1 MNEKSANILEL
12 PKILEKLAQYTSFSG
27 GRELALNLTPTPDLS
42 VARELQRET
51 TEARALLLAKP
62 ETHMGGVTDVREAA
76 LSCRRGFVLDA
87 STLLNVRSS
96 LRRAT
101 NLKRTI
107 GKLGSQFPL
116 LAAIADTLEDCPNVQ
131 NEIGRVLDDTGMILD
146 SASVKLATIRRE
158 MRISFDRLHSKI
170 TNIATSQA
178 NAKYLQEPIVT
189 QRNGRYVIPLKAEH
203 KGRIPGVV
211 HDQSSSGATLFIEPL
226 TTVELNNRYR
236 ELQIEEENE
245 IRRILA
251 ALSEMVGDS
260 ADKISHTVEV
270 LAYLDLVF
278 ARAKYAESLDANE
291 PQLVPFRT
299 NMANPKHPG
308 GTIHLFSARHPLL
321 DQQKV
326 VPTDVE
332 FDDNT
337 FMLIITGPNTG
348 GKTVA
353 LKTIGLM
360 TLMAQ
365 CGLHLPAGQGTTLS
379 VFEDVYAD
387 IGDEQSIEQ
396 SLSTFS
402 SHMTN
407 IIQIL
412 KWANPRSLVI
422 LDELGAGTDPAEGSA
437 LARSLLLHFLDRGVT
452 TIVTTHHPELKA
464 FGYERPGVRNASVE
478 FDVETLAPTYRLMV
492 GIPGRSNAL
501 AIASRLGLPADIIEQ
516 ARGMVA
522 TEDLKVDDLL
532 DEIQKTRDEIRHLL
546 SRKQEEE
553 AEIDNLRLELIDR
566 VENIEHERRKILAE
580 AREHAEAD
588 LEDLRREIRRLQRQ
602 LEGAGQPLDAIR
614 QLAEQARTVTPADYL
629 KTPDPV
635 DKPTNGEVQQF
646 RLDEMVWLPN
656 LKAEGKIT
664 EISPDEI
671 EVLVGRLR
679 IRAKPNELERR
690 TAKERK
696 KEKRTAMPELY
707 DGPSTQ
713 FERGKSPGLELDL
726 RGSRIEDAVPQVES
740 YVDAAYMAGLPFV
753 RVIHGKGTG
762 ALRKAIREELS
773 RHPLVSKHM
782 SGSDKEGGE
791 GVTIVHLVTQH

>member
-51 TEARALLLAKP
+51 TEARSLLLAKP

-76 LSCRRGFVLDA
+76 LSCRRGFVLEA
-87 STLLNVRSS
+87 STLLNIRST

-101 NLKRTI
+101 NLKRTV

-116 LAAIADTLEDCPNVQ
+116 LSAIVDTLEECTTVQ

-158 MRISFDRLHSKI
+158 LRISFDRLHSKI

-251 ALSEMVGDS
+251 ALSEMVGES

-278 ARAKYAESLDANE
+278 ARAKYAESLDATE
-291 PQLVPFRT
+291 PHLVPFRT
-299 NMANPKHPG
+299 DMANPQHPG
-308 GTIHLFSARHPLL
+308 GTIQLMNARHPLL

-332 FDDNT
+332 LDDNT

-365 CGLHLPAGQGTTLS
+365 CGLHLPAAQGTTLS

-412 KWANPRSLVI
+412 KLANPRSLVI

-437 LARSLLLHFLDRGVT
+437 LARSLLIHFLERGVT

-532 DEIQKTRDEIRHLL
+532 DEIQKTRDDIRHLL

-553 AEIDNLRLELIDR
+553 AEIDNLRLELVDR

-580 AREHAEAD
+580 AREQAEAD
-588 LEDLRREIRRLQRQ
+588 LEDLRREVRRMQRQ

-614 QLAEQARTVTPADYL
+614 QLAEQARTITPADYL

-635 DKPTNGEVQQF
+635 EKPTNGEVQQF

-664 EISPDEI
+664 EITSDEI

-696 KEKRTAMPELY
+696 KEKRAAMPELY

-713 FERGKSPGLELDL
+713 FDRGKSPGLELDL

-782 SGSDKEGGE
+782 SGNDKEGGE
-791 GVTIVHLVTQH
+791 GVTIVHLVSQH

>member
-1 MNEKSANILEL
+1 
-12 PKILEKLAQYTSFSG
+12 
-27 GRELALNLTPTPDLS
+27 
-42 VARELQRET
+42 
-51 TEARALLLAKP
+51 
-62 ETHMGGVTDVREAA
+62 
-76 LSCRRGFVLDA
+76 
-87 STLLNVRSS
+87 
-96 LRRAT
+96 
-101 NLKRTI
+101 
-107 GKLGSQFPL
+107 
-116 LAAIADTLEDCPNVQ
+116 
-131 NEIGRVLDDTGMILD
+131 
-146 SASVKLATIRRE
+146 
-158 MRISFDRLHSKI
+158 
-170 TNIATSQA
+170 
-178 NAKYLQEPIVT
+178 
-189 QRNGRYVIPLKAEH
+189 
-203 KGRIPGVV
+203 
-211 HDQSSSGATLFIEPL
+211 
-226 TTVELNNRYR
+226 
-236 ELQIEEENE
+236 
-245 IRRILA
+245 
-251 ALSEMVGDS
+251 
-260 ADKISHTVEV
+260 
-270 LAYLDLVF
+270 
-278 ARAKYAESLDANE
+278 
-291 PQLVPFRT
+291 
-299 NMANPKHPG
+299 
-308 GTIHLFSARHPLL
+308 
-321 DQQKV
+321 
-326 VPTDVE
+326 
-332 FDDNT
+332 
-337 FMLIITGPNTG
+337 
-348 GKTVA
+348 
-353 LKTIGLM
+353 
-360 TLMAQ
+360 
-365 CGLHLPAGQGTTLS
+365 
-379 VFEDVYAD
+379 
-387 IGDEQSIEQ
+387 
-396 SLSTFS
+396 
-402 SHMTN
+402 
-407 IIQIL
+407 
-412 KWANPRSLVI
+412 
-422 LDELGAGTDPAEGSA
+422 
-437 LARSLLLHFLDRGVT
+437 
-452 TIVTTHHPELKA
+452 
-464 FGYERPGVRNASVE
+464 
-478 FDVETLAPTYRLMV
+478 MV

>member
-62 ETHMGGVTDVREAA
+62 ETHMGGVTDVRESA
-76 LSCRRGFVLDA
+76 LSCRRGFVLEA
-87 STLLNVRSS
+87 STLLNIRST

-101 NLKRTI
+101 NLKRTV

-116 LAAIADTLEDCPNVQ
+116 LSAIVDTLEECTTVQ

-158 MRISFDRLHSKI
+158 LRISFDRLHSKI

-251 ALSEMVGDS
+251 ALSEMVGES

-278 ARAKYAESLDANE
+278 ARAKYAESLDATE
-291 PQLVPFRT
+291 PHLVAFRT
-299 NMANPKHPG
+299 DMTNSKHPG
-308 GTIHLFSARHPLL
+308 GMIQLFSARHPLL

-365 CGLHLPAGQGTTLS
+365 CGLHLPAAQGTTLS

-412 KWANPRSLVI
+412 KLANPRSLVI

-437 LARSLLLHFLDRGVT
+437 LARSLLLHFLERGVT

-478 FDVETLAPTYRLMV
+478 FDLETLAPTYRLMV

-532 DEIQKTRDEIRHLL
+532 DEIQKTRDDIRHLL

-553 AEIDNLRLELIDR
+553 AEIDNLRLELVDR

-580 AREHAEAD
+580 AREQAEAD
-588 LEDLRREIRRLQRQ
+588 LEDLRREVRRMQRQ

-614 QLAEQARTVTPADYL
+614 QLAEQARTITPADYL

-635 DKPTNGEVQQF
+635 EKPTNGEVQQF

-664 EISPDEI
+664 EIAPYEI

-713 FERGKSPGLELDL
+713 FDRGKSPGLELDL

-782 SGSDKEGGE
+782 SGNDKEGGE
-791 GVTIVHLVTQH
+791 GVTIVHLVSQH

>member
-76 LSCRRGFVLDA
+76 LSCRRGFVLEA
-87 STLLNVRSS
+87 STLLNIRST

-101 NLKRTI
+101 NLKRTV

-116 LAAIADTLEDCPNVQ
+116 LSAIVDTLEECTTVQ

-158 MRISFDRLHSKI
+158 LRISFDRLHSKI

-226 TTVELNNRYR
+226 STVELNNRYR

-251 ALSEMVGDS
+251 ALSEMVGES

-278 ARAKYAESLDANE
+278 ARAKYAESLDATE
-291 PQLVPFRT
+291 PHLVPFRT
-299 NMANPKHPG
+299 DMANPRHPG
-308 GTIHLFSARHPLL
+308 GTIQLLNARHPLL

-332 FDDNT
+332 LDDNT

-353 LKTIGLM
+353 LKTMGLM

-365 CGLHLPAGQGTTLS
+365 CGLHLPAAQGTTLS

-437 LARSLLLHFLDRGVT
+437 LARSLLIHFLERGVT

-478 FDVETLAPTYRLMV
+478 FDLETLAPTYRLMV

-553 AEIDNLRLELIDR
+553 AEIDNLRLELVDR

-580 AREHAEAD
+580 AREQAEAD
-588 LEDLRREIRRLQRQ
+588 LEDLRREVRRMQRQ

-614 QLAEQARTVTPADYL
+614 QLAEQARTITPADYL

-635 DKPTNGEVQQF
+635 EKPTNGDVQQF

-664 EISPDEI
+664 EITSDEI

-679 IRAKPNELERR
+679 IRAKPSELERR

-713 FERGKSPGLELDL
+713 FDRGKSPGLELDL

-782 SGSDKEGGE
+782 SGNDKEGGE
-791 GVTIVHLVTQH
+791 GVTIVHLVSQH

>member
-76 LSCRRGFVLDA
+76 LSCRRGFVLEA
-87 STLLNVRSS
+87 SMLLNIRST

-116 LAAIADTLEDCPNVQ
+116 LSAIVDTLEECANVQ

-158 MRISFDRLHSKI
+158 LRISFDRLHSKI

-245 IRRILA
+245 IRRILT
-251 ALSEMVGDS
+251 ALSEMVGES

-308 GTIHLFSARHPLL
+308 GMIQLFSARHPLL

-365 CGLHLPAGQGTTLS
+365 CGLHLPAAQGTTLS

-501 AIASRLGLPADIIEQ
+501 AIASRLGLPDDIIEQ

-580 AREHAEAD
+580 AREQAEAD
-588 LEDLRREIRRLQRQ
+588 LEDLRREVRRMQRQ

-614 QLAEQARTVTPADYL
+614 QIAEQARTVTPADYL

-635 DKPTNGEVQQF
+635 DKPTNGDVQQF

-664 EISPDEI
+664 EIGPEEI

-679 IRAKPNELERR
+679 IRTKPNELERR
-690 TAKERK
+690 SAKERK

-791 GVTIVHLVTQH
+791 GVTVVHLVTQH

>member
-76 LSCRRGFVLDA
+76 LSCRRGFVLEA
-87 STLLNVRSS
+87 STLLNIRST

-101 NLKRTI
+101 NLKRTV

-116 LAAIADTLEDCPNVQ
+116 LSAIVDTLEECTAVQ

-158 MRISFDRLHSKI
+158 LRISFDRLHSKI

-251 ALSEMVGDS
+251 ALSEMVGES

-278 ARAKYAESLDANE
+278 ARAKYAESLDATE
-291 PQLVPFRT
+291 PHLVAFRT
-299 NMANPKHPG
+299 DMTNSKHPG
-308 GTIHLFSARHPLL
+308 GTIQLFAARHPLL
-321 DQQKV
+321 DQHKV

-332 FDDNT
+332 LDDNT

-365 CGLHLPAGQGTTLS
+365 CGLHLPAAQGTTLS

-412 KWANPRSLVI
+412 KLANPRSLVI
-422 LDELGAGTDPAEGSA
+422 LDELGAGTDPSEGSA
-437 LARSLLLHFLDRGVT
+437 LARSLLIHFLERGVT

-478 FDVETLAPTYRLMV
+478 FDLETLAPTYRLMV

-553 AEIDNLRLELIDR
+553 AEIDNLRLELVDR
-566 VENIEHERRKILAE
+566 VENIEQERRKILAE
-580 AREHAEAD
+580 AKEQAEAD
-588 LEDLRREIRRLQRQ
+588 LEDLRREVRRMQRQ

-614 QLAEQARTVTPADYL
+614 QLAEQARTITPADYL

-635 DKPTNGEVQQF
+635 EKPNNGEVQQF

-664 EISPDEI
+664 EITPDEI

-713 FERGKSPGLELDL
+713 FDRGKSPGLELDL

-782 SGSDKEGGE
+782 SGNDKEGGE
-791 GVTIVHLVTQH
+791 GVTIVHLVSQH

>member
-27 GRELALNLTPTPDLS
+27 GRELALNLIPTPDLS

-76 LSCRRGFVLDA
+76 LSCRRGFVLEA
-87 STLLNVRSS
+87 SMLLNIRST

-116 LAAIADTLEDCPNVQ
+116 LSAIVDTLEECTNVQ

-158 MRISFDRLHSKI
+158 LRISFDRLHSKI

-245 IRRILA
+245 IRRILT
-251 ALSEMVGDS
+251 ALSEMVGES

-299 NMANPKHPG
+299 NMANSKHPG
-308 GTIHLFSARHPLL
+308 GTIQLFSARHPLL

-365 CGLHLPAGQGTTLS
+365 CGLHLPAAQGTTLS

-501 AIASRLGLPADIIEQ
+501 AIASRLGLPDDIIEQ

-614 QLAEQARTVTPADYL
+614 QIAEQARTITPADYL

-635 DKPTNGEVQQF
+635 DKPTNGDVQQF

-664 EISPDEI
+664 EIGPEEI

-679 IRAKPNELERR
+679 IRTKPNELERR
-690 TAKERK
+690 SAKERK
-696 KEKRTAMPELY
+696 KDKRTAMPELY